1 MRQAGVIGCT
11 ASLCSIRH
19 YAILGH
25 IVQEEWRV
33 ARMKL
38 ERLIAMIYKLLNHEV
53 LSATTLA
60 EEFQVSQRTIYRDI
74 DTISAA
80 GFPVVSHQ
88 GQKGGYGMMEGYK
101 LDRSLL
107 GSYDVDNLI
116 TVLEGLASVFED
128 ERTQGTIERLRA
140 IDSQHANPR
149 LAVDL
154 ETRRTA
160 PAALQQL
167 RKAMTDGI
175 VVRFDYVDARNT
187 RTTREI
193 EPAQLL
199 FKFGAWYVQGWCLTR
214 EAHREFRLSRMLEL
228 TLTGRRFAPRRA
240 LPAEE
245 RLAAG
250 EQLTA
255 GAGQDELQE
264 VVILVGP
271 ESLSEALDQFQW
283 ADKEQHADGSM
294 TLRISVRQPEQ
305 ARWLHGLLLGLGR
318 GAEVLEPPELRA
330 VLKRELQHMLARYE
344 EV

>member
-1 MRQAGVIGCT
+1 
-11 ASLCSIRH
+11 
-19 YAILGH
+19 
-25 IVQEEWRV
+25 
-33 ARMKL
+33 MKL
-38 ERLIAMIYKLLNHEV
+38 ERLLAMIYKLLNHEV
-53 LSATTLA
+53 LSAATLA

-140 IDSQHANPR
+140 LDPQHANPR

-154 ETRRTA
+154 ETRRIA
-160 PAALQQL
+160 PDALQQL
-167 RKAMTDGI
+167 RKAMMDGI
-175 VVRFDYVDARNT
+175 VVRFDYVDAHNA

-228 TLTGRRFAPRRA
+228 TLTGRRFAPGRE
-240 LPAEE
+240 LPADE
-245 RLAAG
+245 RLTGERPAAG
-250 EQLTA
+250 DGLVA

-264 VVILVGP
+264 VVLLVEP

-294 TLRISVRQPEQ
+294 TLRISVHQPEQ

-318 GAEVLEPPELRA
+318 GAEVLEPPELRT
-330 VLKRELQHMLARYE
+330 VLKRQLQHMLARYE